1 MKGAVNMNERENLL
15 ALCKSLLDSDVPL
28 DKNLFEMASLKEFR
42 HSAILGY
49 LLSRKEHG
57 QYVHLKTLLA
67 QVMPPE
73 LRIDVDGAKVEYERE
88 VEMSGRKRPID
99 ILCCFG
105 NKALIIENKCTGAAD
120 KEKQIADYWA
130 GVNALGYKDEDIYV
144 LYLPP
149 MNGASKPSE
158 FSLGGLDFRSKLKGH
173 LMVHSYREL
182 ILPWL
187 KVDVLPQISYGHGT
201 LIDSL
206 KSYIDLLEGAYGE
219 RPLSKD
225 ERARDLERLQKAIGV
240 SDLPEVWKKTSDLL
254 EKIESAMAEDQK
266 LNPEDRH
273 EDEIRKLSELQTYL
287 LRVRTLLREQ
297 NPLFDPDQLIYEV
310 YWMLRNNPTPFGA
323 KNLRYTLDSGRFFT
337 VGRKGSIWDSQME
350 KDTKGVEHT
359 IEIVC
364 DSGALVDYLSG
375 GTNKTVLSLGIGN
388 LRKNSHLSEKLHKES
403 TYKIEECWED
413 WTKVIVDNDFL
424 KDAREKTGGEMLW
437 TIAEGI
443 ARQSSYFSALIG
455 PDTF

>member
-1 MKGAVNMNERENLL
+1 MNERENLM
-15 ALCKSLLDSDVPL
+15 ALCKSLLGSNVPL

-57 QYVHLKTLLA
+57 KYVHLKTLLA
-67 QVMPPE
+67 LIMPPE
-73 LRIDVDGAKVEYERE
+73 IMSPESSIDVDDATVECERM
-88 VEMSGRKRPID
+88 VGTSGRQRPID
-99 ILCCFG
+99 ILCRFG
-105 NKALIIENKCTGAAD
+105 TKALIIENKCRGAAD
-120 KEKQIADYWA
+120 QEKQIADYWA
-130 GVNALGYKDEDIYV
+130 GVKALGYKDEDIYV

-158 FSLGGLDFRSKLKGH
+158 FSLGGLDFSSKLKGH

-187 KVDVLPQISYGHGT
+187 KVDVLPQISYGHGA
-201 LIDSL
+201 LLDSL

-225 ERARDLERLQKAIGV
+225 ERAQDLERLQKAIGV
-240 SDLPEVWKKTSDLL
+240 SDSSEVWKTTTDLL
-254 EKIESAMAEDQK
+254 EKIESVMAEDQK

-273 EDEIRKLSELQTYL
+273 DDEIRKLSELHTYL
-287 LRVRTLLREQ
+287 WRVRKLLREQ
-297 NPLFDPDQLIYEV
+297 NPLLDPDNLIYEV

-323 KNLRYTLDSGRFFT
+323 KHLRYKLDSGRFFT
-337 VGRKGSIWDSQME
+337 VGRKGSIWDSQIE
-350 KDTKGVEHT
+350 TVKGIEHT

-375 GTNKTVLSLGIGN
+375 GTNKTVLRFGIGK
-388 LRKNSHLSEKLHKES
+388 LRTDSPLSEELHKEP
-403 TYKIEECWED
+403 TYKIEECRED
-413 WTKVIVDNDFL
+413 WTKVTVCNNFL
-424 KDAREKTGGEMLW
+424 EDARRKTGGEMLW

-443 ARQSSYFSALIG
+443 ARQASNFSALIG

>member
-1 MKGAVNMNERENLL
+1 MKERENLM
-15 ALCKSLLDSDVPL
+15 ALYKSLLGSDVPL

-67 QVMPPE
+67 QIMPPE
-73 LRIDVDGAKVEYERE
+73 LIDVGDATVECERM
-88 VEMSGRKRPID
+88 VETSGRQRPID
-99 ILCCFG
+99 ILCRFG
-105 NKALIIENKCTGAAD
+105 TKALIIENKCRGAAD
-120 KEKQIADYWA
+120 QENQIADYWA
-130 GVNALGYKDEDIYV
+130 GVKALGYTDEDIYV

-149 MNGASKPSE
+149 MNGVSKPSE
-158 FSLGGLDFRSKLKGH
+158 FSLGGLDFSSKLKGH

-187 KVDVLPQISYGHGT
+187 KVDVLPQISYGHGA
-201 LIDSL
+201 LLDSL

-240 SDLPEVWKKTSDLL
+240 SDLPEVWRTTSDLL
-254 EKIESAMAEDQK
+254 EKIESTMAEDQQ

-273 EDEIRKLSELQTYL
+273 DDEIRKLSELHTYL
-287 LRVRTLLREQ
+287 WRVRNLLREQ
-297 NPLFDPDQLIYEV
+297 NPLLDPDNLIYEV

-323 KNLRYTLDSGRFFT
+323 KNLRYKLDSGRFFT
-337 VGRKGSIWDSQME
+337 VGRKGSIWDSQVE
-350 KDTKGVEHT
+350 KDTKGIEHT

-364 DSGALVDYLSG
+364 DSGALVNYLSG
-375 GTNKTVLSLGIGN
+375 GTNKTVLSFGIGN
-388 LRKNSHLSEKLHKES
+388 LRANAPLNDELHKEL
-403 TYKIEECWED
+403 TYKIEECRDE
-413 WTKVIVDNDFL
+413 WTKVIVCNDFL
-424 KDAREKTGGEMLW
+424 EDARRKTGGEMLW

-443 ARQSSYFSALIG
+443 ARQASNFSALIG
-455 PDTF
+455 PDAF